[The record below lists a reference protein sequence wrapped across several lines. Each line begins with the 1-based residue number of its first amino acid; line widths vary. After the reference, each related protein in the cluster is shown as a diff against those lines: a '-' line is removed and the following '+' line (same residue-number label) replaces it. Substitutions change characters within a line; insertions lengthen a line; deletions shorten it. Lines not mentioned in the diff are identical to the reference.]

1 MNDSHV
7 TANILLVQDIVQDIV
22 QEMAIF
28 YGKTRQSRKMYF
40 LQLTG

>member
-7 TANILLVQDIVQDIV
+7 AANIVIVQDIVQDIV

-28 YGKTRQSRKMYF
+28 YGKTTQSRKMYF
-40 LQLTG
+40 LQITG